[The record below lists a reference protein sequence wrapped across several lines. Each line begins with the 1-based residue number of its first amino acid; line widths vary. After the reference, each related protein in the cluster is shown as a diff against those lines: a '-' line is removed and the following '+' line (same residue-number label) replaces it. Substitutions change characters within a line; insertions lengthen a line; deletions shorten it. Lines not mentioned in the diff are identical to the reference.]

1 MGSRFVFVGFY
12 AGCLRTSRWVQAGS
26 DVTVKDAK
34 GRSAADLAAAAG
46 NASLARILNN
56 VAAAVKDLAALK
68 VCSL

>member
-1 MGSRFVFVGFY
+1 M
-12 AGCLRTSRWVQAGS
+12 QAGS

-34 GRSAADLAAAAG
+34 GRSAADLAIAAG
-46 NASLARILNN
+46 NTSLARILNN